1 MSDRLF
7 VLGAGRAGRGLTRAL
22 REAGFAIVGLHG
34 RRAEAWDPPITG
46 GPLPPGI
53 AQATIILVAV
63 RDGQI
68 EEAFTELAGAP
79 LDPDAVVLHASGIAE
94 PLGAALRTRG
104 HAIGTFHPLLPLVDA
119 DRAGQAL
126 RGAWVG
132 IDGDARAREA
142 SRRLAERLGARL
154 LDIPS
159 GGKVRYHAAAVYASN
174 FPVVL
179 AALAERLLTD
189 SGTDAGIAHDAVL
202 SLMAASI
209 ENFRGRPPSEAL
221 TGPVMR
227 GDVETV
233 RRHLATLATRSDT
246 FGVYV
251 GLSRVA
257 ANLAAE
263 RGADPERLEQV
274 RALLLDVRAR

>member
-1 MSDRLF
+1 MTDRLF
-7 VLGAGRAGRGLTRAL
+7 VLGAGPAGRALARAL
-22 REAGFAIVGLHG
+22 GSAGVRIVGLHG
-34 RRAEAWDPPITG
+34 RRTETSELPISS
-46 GPLPPGI
+46 GPVP
-53 AQATIILVAV
+53 ATIASATVVLVTV

-68 EEAFTELAGAP
+68 EEAFAELAGASLAP
-79 LDPDAVVLHASGIAE
+79 GTVVLHASGISE
-94 PLGAALRTRG
+94 PAGTALRSRG
-104 HAIGTFHPLLPLVDA
+104 HAIGTFHPLLPLVDP
-119 DRAGQAL
+119 DRAAAAL
-126 RGAWVG
+126 RGAWIG
-132 IDGDARAREA
+132 IDGDPRARDA
-142 SRRLAERLGARL
+142 SARLAGALGARL
-154 LDIPS
+154 LEIPA
-159 GGKVRYHAAAVYASN
+159 GEKVRYHAAAVFASN

-179 AALAERLLTD
+179 AALAERLLID
-189 SGTDAGIAHDAVL
+189 AGTDATTAHDAVL
-202 SLMAASI
+202 SLMAASV
-209 ENFRGRPPSEAL
+209 ENFRLRPPSEAL

-263 RGADPERLEQV
+263 RGADPVRLEQL

>member
-1 MSDRLF
+1 MTDRLF
-7 VLGAGRAGRGLTRAL
+7 VLGAGRAGRGLARAL
-22 REAGFAIVGLHG
+22 GSVGIPVVGFHG
-34 RRAEAWDPPITG
+34 RRTEAWDPPISS
-46 GPLPPGI
+46 GPLPPSI
-53 AQATIILVAV
+53 ADATIVLVTV
-63 RDGQI
+63 RDAQI
-68 EEAFTELAGAP
+68 EDAFTQLAEGP
-79 LDPDAVVLHASGIAE
+79 LAAEAVVLHASGISE
-94 PLGAALRTRG
+94 PAGAALRARG
-104 HAIGTFHPLLPLVDA
+104 HAIGTFHPLLPLVDP
-119 DRAGQAL
+119 DRAAAAL
-126 RGAWVG
+126 RGAWIG
-132 IDGDARAREA
+132 IDGDDRARDA
-142 SRRLAERLGARL
+142 SARLAAALGARL
-154 LDIPS
+154 LAIPA

-189 SGTDAGIAHDAVL
+189 SGTDAATAHDAVL

-209 ENFRGRPPSEAL
+209 ENFRLRPPSEAL

-263 RGADPERLEQV
+263 RGADPARLEQV